1 MNVTVYLFIRF
12 LRTLYEVRL
21 PVLEFFDLDD

>member
-1 MNVTVYLFIRF
+1 MNVTVYLFVRF
-12 LRTLYEVRL
+12 LRTLYEVRF

>member
-1 MNVTVYLFIRF
+1 MNVTVYLFVRF
-12 LRTLYEVRL
+12 LRTWYEVRV